1 MMIFQGRLWAYT
13 CAGLIVASMLAAL
26 FSYPAAETRS
36 ILQQPRL
43 DSGNH
48 LLGTGDHL
56 LVQFFDGRHQEEYNA
71 QVDAEGKITLPIAGS
86 IKVSGMTATKAAE
99 QVTFYYAEYYL
110 NPRATIQVLR
120 YGKLEVFVFGPDH
133 AGKIIQLDNGSRFSR
148 LLEVIEYPDY
158 GQYRQLHLLRGGID
172 FQNLSAPKIAA
183 IGSGSNDANILSTPS
198 PPALSRKNK
207 SLTSYQNWRPW
218 IEQRKKNPE
227 TKIWVIDPLQVLLE
241 GDLSQYNIVLQDRDV
256 VFIPTAE
263 SFVVIHGVSRPGT
276 YELIAN
282 EDLGEILRLAGT
294 LNYNGDLANAVIQR
308 YDDWGT
314 MQRII
319 VNLYPALEDLS
330 ATECIKLQN
339 RDVIR
344 IMNRELRIFVLGMVN
359 EAGAFNFIEDSTV
372 LDYLALAKGETADA
386 HLAWIAIIRQ
396 SRNRQLVGD
405 AAEVIRVNFKEIH
418 KGFPSCVDIALL
430 PGDVIYVPPKGKG
443 FEVTEIIQAAGTV
456 ITGIAIS
463 DSLNG
468 SSDSK

>member
-1 MMIFQGRLWAYT
+1 MMKFQGRLWAYT
-13 CAGLIVASMLAAL
+13 CAGLIVASLLATM

-36 ILQQPRL
+36 ILQQPKL

-110 NPRATIQVLR
+110 NPKATIQVLS

-148 LLEVIEYPDY
+148 LLEEIEYPDY

-172 FQNLSAPKIAA
+172 FQNLSAPNIAA
-183 IGSGSNDANILSTPS
+183 IGFGSNHANILSTPS
-198 PPALSRKNK
+198 PPALSRGNK

-227 TKIWVIDPLQVLLE
+227 TKIWIIDPLQVLLE
-241 GDLSQYNIVLQDRDV
+241 GDLSQFNIALQDRDV
-256 VFIPTAE
+256 VFIPTPE
-263 SFVVIHGVSRPGT
+263 RFVIIHGVSRPGT

-294 LNYNGDLANAVIQR
+294 LNYRADLSNAVIQR
-308 YDDWGT
+308 YDDCGNL
-314 MQRII
+314 QRII
-319 VNLYPALEDLS
+319 VNLYPALDDLS
-330 ATECIKLQN
+330 AAECVKLEN
-339 RDVIR
+339 RDVIS
-344 IMNRELRIFVLGMVN
+344 IMPRENRIFVFGMVN
-359 EAGAFNFIEDSTV
+359 EAGAFDFREDGTV
-372 LDYLALAKGETADA
+372 WDYIALAKGETPDA
-386 HLAWIAIIRQ
+386 HLTWIAIIRQ
-396 SRNRQLVGD
+396 SRNRQLHGD
-405 AAEVIRVNFKEIH
+405 APEIIRVNFKEVH
-418 KGFPSCVDIALL
+418 KGFPSYEDYALL

-443 FEVTEIIQAAGTV
+443 FQVNEIIQAAGTV

-463 DSLNG
+463 DSLNS
-468 SSDSK
+468 SSDSN